1 MPLDETGKRGTV
13 LILSHEPALR
23 CFLESVVQG
32 EFDFFSAWCWNEAVE
47 ALYADSFDI
56 ALVDLRLPGI
66 PPPKGVLSLLKSLG
80 NSITPFA
87 IAGPGGDHSGL
98 GARGSGPR
106 GSGPQGAGHHGA
118 GLQGFGPHPPFVE
131 GKFSA
136 AELLSAMRGSLRAK
150 VDDKND
156 LSSAMLHKLYDF
168 TNEIVSL
175 DTLNKVLDAVIK
187 FLRKFTGCLRIS
199 IMLLSEDGKHLYI
212 RKAIGLETDVI
223 KSTSIKIG
231 DKIAGK
237 AFARG
242 RIISS
247 RGFSAGHHREP
258 AGGRP
263 GTGEGSGAGLFRS
276 REYGPFMS
284 IPLVEIPCGQDRKPV
299 GVINITNKTGGRE
312 FTAHEKQF
320 LRFIANST
328 SIAIKN
334 ELRKEALE
342 KSAIDTLILLANV
355 MEARDTYTQGHSVRV
370 GTYAHEIARRLGYG
384 ETRLREIR
392 YAGQLHDI
400 GKIEVP
406 DAILLKPDKLT
417 DAEYGIMKRHPLTS
431 KRIVDHIAFFSPI
444 KGLFLHHHEHFDGRG
459 YPDGIG
465 GSQIE
470 LGARIL
476 AVADAYDAMTSE
488 RPYRAAM
495 TRETALS
502 VLAAERGK
510 QFDPLCVD
518 AFTDYLS
525 APQPQNA

>member
-1 MPLDETGKRGTV
+1 
-13 LILSHEPALR
+13 
-23 CFLESVVQG
+23 
-32 EFDFFSAWCWNEAVE
+32 
-47 ALYADSFDI
+47 
-56 ALVDLRLPGI
+56 
-66 PPPKGVLSLLKSLG
+66 
-80 NSITPFA
+80 
-87 IAGPGGDHSGL
+87 
-98 GARGSGPR
+98 
-106 GSGPQGAGHHGA
+106 
-118 GLQGFGPHPPFVE
+118 
-131 GKFSA
+131 
-136 AELLSAMRGSLRAK
+136 MRGSLRAK

>member
-1 MPLDETGKRGTV
+1 MPLDEKAKRGTV

-23 CFLESVVQG
+23 CFVESVVQG
-32 EFDFFSAWCWNEAVE
+32 EFDFVSAGSWNEAVD
-47 ALYADSFDI
+47 ALYANSFDI

-66 PPPKGVLSLLKSLG
+66 PSPESVLSLLKSFG
-80 NSITPFA
+80 TAITPFA
-87 IAGPGGDHSGL
+87 IAGPGDDLHADA
-98 GARGSGPR
+98 ARGLEYRDLSTE
-106 GSGPQGAGHHGA
+106 
-118 GLQGFGPHPPFVE
+118 GFGPHPPFVE

-136 AELLSAMRGSLRAK
+136 ADLLGAMRGCLREPA
-150 VDDKND
+150 DGIND
-156 LSSAMLHKLYDF
+156 LSSAMLHRLYDF

-187 FLRKFTGCLRIS
+187 FLRKITGCLRIS

-242 RIISS
+242 QIITS
-247 RGFSAGHHREP
+247 RGFGAGHLRNLT
-258 AGGRP
+258 GGHSGL
-263 GTGEGSGAGLFRS
+263 GTGSGAGLFRS

-299 GVINITNKTGGRE
+299 GVINLTNKAGGGE
-312 FTAHEKQF
+312 FTVNEKQF

-342 KSAIDTLILLANV
+342 KGAIDTLILLANV
-355 MEARDTYTQGHSVRV
+355 MEARDNYTQGHSVRV
-370 GTYAHEIARRLGYG
+370 GTYAQEIARRLGYG

-406 DAILLKPDKLT
+406 DAILLKPDRLT
-417 DAEYGIMKRHPLTS
+417 DSEYGVMKRHPLTS
-431 KRIVDHIAFFSPI
+431 KRIVDHITFFGPI
-444 KGLFLHHHEHFDGRG
+444 KGIFLHHHEHFDGKG

-502 VLAAERGK
+502 ILTAERGK

-518 AFTDYLS
+518 AFIDYLS

>member
-1 MPLDETGKRGTV
+1 MSPGEKGKRGTV
-13 LILSHEPALR
+13 LILSNEPALR
-23 CFLESVVQG
+23 CFIESVVQG
-32 EFDFFSAWCWNEAVE
+32 EFDFFSAGSWNEAVD
-47 ALYADSFDI
+47 ALYANSFDI
-56 ALVDLRLPGI
+56 ALVDTRLPGL
-66 PPPKGVLSLLKSLG
+66 PSPEGVLSLIRSFG
-80 NSITPFA
+80 TSITTFA
-87 IAGPGGDHSGL
+87 IAGPGGDRDPTQGL
-98 GARGSGPR
+98 W
-106 GSGPQGAGHHGA
+106 
-118 GLQGFGPHPPFVE
+118 PHPPFVE

-136 AELLSAMRGSLRAK
+136 ADLLGAMRGCLSEPADDAK
-150 VDDKND
+150 D
-156 LSSAMLHKLYDF
+156 LGSAMLHKLYDF

-175 DTLNKVLDAVIK
+175 DTLNNVLDAVIK
-187 FLRKFTGCLRIS
+187 FLRKVTGCLRIS
-199 IMLLSEDGKHLYI
+199 IMLLSEDGTHLYI

-237 AFARG
+237 AFAKG
-242 RIISS
+242 KIISS
-247 RGFSAGHHREP
+247 SGFGSGSLRSLTGGHSGWGAGP
-258 AGGRP
+258 
-263 GTGEGSGAGLFRS
+263 GAGLFRN
-276 REYGPFMS
+276 RESGTFMS

-299 GVINITNKTGGRE
+299 GVINLTNKSGGGE
-312 FTAHEKQF
+312 FSHHEKQF

-370 GTYAHEIARRLGYG
+370 GTYAQEIARRLGYG
-384 ETRLREIR
+384 ETRLKEIR

-406 DAILLKPDKLT
+406 DAILLKPASLT
-417 DAEYGIMKRHPLTS
+417 DTEYGVMKRHPLTS
-431 KRIVDHIAFFSPI
+431 KKIVDHIGFFGPI
-444 KGLFLHHHEHFDGRG
+444 KGIFLHHHEHFDGKG

-470 LGARIL
+470 LGARML
-476 AVADAYDAMTSE
+476 AVADAYDAMTSM

-495 TRETALS
+495 SRETALS
-502 VLAAERGK
+502 ILVSERGK

-518 AFTDYLS
+518 AFFDYLS
-525 APQPQNA
+525 SQPQNA